1 MIDLK
6 QKYDIKL
13 CQERIREKQYNL
25 GYTNKDMTE
34 KTGFKK
40 NVYNN
45 LIREKNGNKFIKGE
59 QLEIIAKAL
68 SCSAEYL
75 IGESDIPNL
84 NDLGER
90 VWSDKEIIYQHDR
103 LLDEMGDFFIHNLDI
118 LKIIY
123 LVTRDPQSPVCRGFI
138 NVVTAYSKA
147 TIQQYDPN
155 ILESIPIGKNISE
168 RNIVKAND
176 NSSDNNEINVK
187 INNIPVSNNTT
198 KS

>member
-1 MIDLK
+1 MIDPK

-13 CQERIREKQYNL
+13 CQERIRERQVIL
-25 GYTNKDMTE
+25 GYTNKVMTE

-59 QLEIIAKAL
+59 QLVIIAKAL
-68 SCSAEYL
+68 SCNPEYL
-75 IGESDIPNL
+75 IGDSDNPAYD
-84 NDLGER
+84 DLGER
-90 VWSDKEIIYQHDR
+90 FLSDREIIYQHDR
-103 LLDEMGDFFIHNLDI
+103 LLDEMGEFFLHNLDI

-138 NVVTAYSKA
+138 NVVTAYSQA

-155 ILESIPIGKNISE
+155 ILESIPIEKNTSVK
-168 RNIVKAND
+168 NIVKASDND
-176 NSSDNNEINVK
+176 SDNNEIHVK